1 MLLFRKFTKVKVTIS
16 CSVKV
21 GILSE
26 TDIDINA
33 YIVMFNS
40 IGVKHFY
47 IVNCIMYVS
56 SNVLAM
62 RKWHCPM
69 LNRGSMLK

>member
-40 IGVKHFY
+40 IGV
-47 IVNCIMYVS
+47 
-56 SNVLAM
+56 
-62 RKWHCPM
+62 
-69 LNRGSMLK
+69 

>member
-1 MLLFRKFTKVKVTIS
+1 MSLNASKITLLFRKFTKVKVTIS

-21 GILSE
+21 GLLSE

-40 IGVKHFY
+40 IGVKKFY
-47 IVNCIMYVS
+47 VVKFIMYVS
-56 SNVLAM
+56 
-62 RKWHCPM
+62 HCPV
-69 LNRGSMLK
+69 LSRGSMLK